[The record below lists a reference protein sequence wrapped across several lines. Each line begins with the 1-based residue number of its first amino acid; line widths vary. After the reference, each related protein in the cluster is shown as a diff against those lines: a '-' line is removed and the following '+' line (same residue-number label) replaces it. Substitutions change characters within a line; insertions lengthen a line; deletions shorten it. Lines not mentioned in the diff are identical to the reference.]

1 MQAYFWAGESC
12 LFIVEFTRSPS
23 LILSPWKTWESSNS
37 SHWGRGLGEIEVWG
51 EAGGGGGGGKKSNKM
66 TRPTLCYSFAILHGL
81 YVSRNIRPPEENACI
96 VG

>member
-37 SHWGRGLGEIEVWG
+37 SHRGRGLGEIEVWG
-51 EAGGGGGGGKKSNKM
+51 GGGGGGGREKKQKNDSPN
-66 TRPTLCYSFAILHGL
+66 SAILLQFYMAFTSAEIFAHPKKTS
-81 YVSRNIRPPEENACI
+81 V
-96 VG
+96 

>member
-37 SHWGRGLGEIEVWG
+37 SHWGRGLGETEVG
-51 EAGGGGGGGKKSNKM
+51 RGGGGGEAAGKKAKK
-66 TRPTLCYSFAILHGL
+66 
-81 YVSRNIRPPEENACI
+81 
-96 VG
+96 

>member
-12 LFIVEFTRSPS
+12 LFIVEFTRLPS

-51 EAGGGGGGGKKSNKM
+51 EGVGEGSGKKAKK
-66 TRPTLCYSFAILHGL
+66 
-81 YVSRNIRPPEENACI
+81 
-96 VG
+96 